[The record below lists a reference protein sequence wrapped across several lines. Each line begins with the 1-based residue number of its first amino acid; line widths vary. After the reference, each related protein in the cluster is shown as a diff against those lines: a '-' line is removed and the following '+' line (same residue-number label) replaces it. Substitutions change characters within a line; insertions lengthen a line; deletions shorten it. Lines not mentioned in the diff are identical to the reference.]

1 MFFVLSKT
9 ISLVLKPLGILF
21 LLALLSLITKNH
33 TKKKRL
39 TAVFLVLLYL
49 FSCPAIINPIF
60 KSYEFPTSPIS
71 STENYT
77 YGILLTG
84 GLVNE
89 SKSQNDNL
97 FIGPQGDKLWQ
108 TVELYRAVKIRK
120 IIISGGDG
128 FKRKSKN
135 FATENDKAREFLIK
149 TGVNSI
155 DIIQE
160 KEAVNTYENAKF
172 TKTLL
177 PKNSDKVIII
187 TSGFHLKRALAC
199 FKKQN
204 INADGFAT
212 TPISENYPFKWQDLI
227 PAMDAFKNADILANE
242 IIGLVVYKI
251 LDYI

>member
-1 MFFVLSKT
+1 MFFLLSKT
-9 ISLVLKPLGILF
+9 ISFLLKPLGILF
-21 LLALLSLITKNH
+21 LLAVLSLITKNH

-39 TAVFLVLLYL
+39 TGAFLVLLYF
-49 FSCPAIINPIF
+49 FSCPAIINTIF

-71 STENYT
+71 STQNYT

-97 FIGPQGDKLWQ
+97 FIGPQGDRLWQ
-108 TVELYRAVKIRK
+108 TVELYRAGKIRK

-128 FKRKSKN
+128 FERKSKN

-149 TGVNSI
+149 TGVNAK
-155 DIIQE
+155 DILQE
-160 KEAVNTYENAKF
+160 KDAVNTFENAKF
-172 TKTLL
+172 TKKLL
-177 PKNSDKVIII
+177 PRKTEKVLVI

-199 FKKQN
+199 FKKQQ

-227 PAMDAFKNADILANE
+227 PAMDAFKKTDILSNE
-242 IIGLVVYKI
+242 IIGLAVYKT
-251 LDYI
+251 LGYI

>member
-9 ISLVLKPLGILF
+9 ISFLLKPIGILF
-21 LLALLSLITKNH
+21 LMASLSLITKNH

-39 TAVFLVLLYL
+39 TGAFLVLLYF
-49 FSCPAIINPIF
+49 FSCPAIIDPIF

-71 STENYT
+71 STKNYT

-89 SKSQNDNL
+89 SKSQYDNL
-97 FIGPQGDKLWQ
+97 FIGPQGDRLWQ
-108 TVELYRAVKIRK
+108 TVELYRAGKIRK

-128 FKRKSKN
+128 FERKNKN
-135 FATENDKAREFLIK
+135 FATENDKAKEFLIK
-149 TGVNSI
+149 TGVNSN

-172 TKTLL
+172 TKNIL
-177 PKNSDKVIII
+177 PKNTDYVLVI
-187 TSGFHLKRALAC
+187 TSGFHLKRTLAC
-199 FKKQN
+199 FKKQQ

-212 TPISENYPFKWQDLI
+212 TPISENYPFKWQDII
-227 PAMDAFKNADILANE
+227 PAMGAFRDADILANE
-242 IIGLVVYKI
+242 IIGLTVYKI
-251 LDYI
+251 LGYI